1 MLLSLRSY
9 FAGHRL
15 YTETY
20 TQYGPFLFYFQSF
33 WFWLLNL
40 PVTHDSGRLLTFLT
54 WVASAMLTGVFAHR
68 VSRNLLL
75 ASSACAC
82 CIVLGTVLASEPGH
96 PQQIVLALLTLSAV
110 VTTWLARRASLSLA
124 LLAAIGG
131 ALLFTKVNIGAFYL
145 VALAHT
151 YAVLLTRGR
160 TRSAVMAFTTVG
172 ATALPYLLMRS
183 NPEGIGGYF
192 ISSTLCI
199 GVTFAC
205 ATQLRPKSPIPWRG
219 ILWAVVGGTLA
230 VAVIV
235 IAAAWKGI
243 SLVALI
249 NGVLIAPAKQPHA
262 FALPY
267 YVSFATLCFTLLVL
281 ACAGMLASYAAQ
293 GRLAAHCDRIE
304 ALRCLIGLGMV
315 AAILSIDASPIRTPH
330 LSWAVPFLPLVLV
343 MPSGKRSWQEIFPR
357 LFLACLAAMQYL
369 GQYPVAGSQVS
380 IAASPTLL
388 CGLLCIADGAGGLTA
403 LFHRFGV
410 PGGDGL
416 LHWAAVCLLVLV
428 GSGMSQR
435 KLPPRF
441 FPYPGSRLNGAG
453 SLHLAPEVEA
463 RFEFLTRSVRRNCDA
478 LFTMP
483 GMGSFNFWSGL
494 PTPDASNLTNWM
506 PSMPPSAQ
514 QRIVNILQG
523 DSSACVIYNADIAR
537 FWHTTQ
543 ESIAASPL
551 AAYILDGMH
560 MVAGRDGYE
569 IRVNPHRRAPWI
581 E

>member
-1 MLLSLRSY
+1 MGTLTIASPTGKRNPGATRSFEAAIAAAVLLISLLYARYALGTVFRPFDDEGCMLLSLRSY
-9 FAGHRL
+9 LAGHRL

-249 NGVLIAPAKQPHA
+249 NGVLITPAKQPHA

-315 AAILSIDASPIRTPH
+315 AAILFDRRFSDPHATPQLGGA
-330 LSWAVPFLPLVLV
+330 LSA
-343 MPSGKRSWQEIFPR
+343 
-357 LFLACLAAMQYL
+357 
-369 GQYPVAGSQVS
+369 
-380 IAASPTLL
+380 
-388 CGLLCIADGAGGLTA
+388 
-403 LFHRFGV
+403 
-410 PGGDGL
+410 
-416 LHWAAVCLLVLV
+416 V
-428 GSGMSQR
+428 GSGHAQR
-435 KLPPRF
+435 KTVVAGDISAAFSSLSRRHAVSRTISGCGQPGVDRSVSYIALWITVHRRWCRRPDGLIPQIRRTWRGRLAALGSGVPFGTRGQRDVAAETAATILPVPR
-441 FPYPGSRLNGAG
+441 
-453 SLHLAPEVEA
+453 LAPEWRRVATPCA
-463 RFEFLTRSVRRNCDA
+463 R
-478 LFTMP
+478 
-483 GMGSFNFWSGL
+483 GGS
-494 PTPDASNLTNWM
+494 P
-506 PSMPPSAQ
+506 
-514 QRIVNILQG
+514 I
-523 DSSACVIYNADIAR
+523 
-537 FWHTTQ
+537 
-543 ESIAASPL
+543 
-551 AAYILDGMH
+551 
-560 MVAGRDGYE
+560 
-569 IRVNPHRRAPWI
+569 
-581 E
+581 